1 MDSKYI
7 CNTVDEYISAQEI
20 HLQPLLERIRSI
32 IKSEAPSALEYISY
46 GMPAFKIHS
55 TLVYF
60 AANKKHIGFY
70 PTSSPIVVFENE
82 LTIYKTSKGAIQ
94 FPLNQELPEQL
105 IKKIVEFRV
114 KEDEANHT
122 KKRIKK

>member
-7 CNTVDEYISAQEI
+7 YNTVDEYISAQEI

-32 IKSEAPSALEYISY
+32 IKSAAPSALECISY

-105 IKKIVEFRV
+105 IRKIVEFRV
-114 KEDEANHT
+114 KEDEANHN